1 MEKIQSKNKGDLY
14 GRPYLSKSIRN
25 YFLAI
30 AFFTDSALWAAS
42 RP

>member
-30 AFFTDSALWAAS
+30 AFFAASAMWAAS